1 MDRMILSIFTG
12 GGLCACCKPEMTS
25 SVAMD
30 ILQLKSYQ
38 DEWDRTQR
46 QMDLAKR
53 DQQSKEQDIRDK
65 AASRAAELAELRGP
79 STSVEAAGKVPPVL
93 PEVEQNEQVITMNL

>member
-12 GGLCACCKPEMTS
+12 GGLCACCKPEMNN

-46 QMDLAKR
+46 AMELARR
-53 DQQSKEQDIRDK
+53 DQQSKDQEIREK
-65 AASRAAELAELRGP
+65 AATRAAELLKPETGKPEL
-79 STSVEAAGKVPPVL
+79 EAQTEA
-93 PEVEQNEQVITMNL
+93 VITMNL